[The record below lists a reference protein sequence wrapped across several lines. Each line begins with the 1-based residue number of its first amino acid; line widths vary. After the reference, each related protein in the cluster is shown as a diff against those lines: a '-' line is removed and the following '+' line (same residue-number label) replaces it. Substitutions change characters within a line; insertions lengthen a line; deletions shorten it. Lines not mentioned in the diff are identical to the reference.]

1 MRSPLVPAANTP
13 TAIPRK
19 WWLLFAL
26 VCLVKLALVSHEE
39 ILLYGADDAAWVYAA
54 SGFYWGNPYGPY
66 SHARQPVYPIFLAM
80 TEIMGV
86 PTRIAIEWVL
96 FLCVGIAAQAMRR
109 CGGSVAAITVATVLL
124 IFQPWHLRLSTR
136 IVVDTFYA
144 PVFMVLVLATA
155 AALACRST
163 KASIRWGIVA
173 GVAAAVTAN
182 TRQEAVLTYGVSVLA
197 AAFALLQRW
206 SLERSDRRLW
216 TPLVGAV
223 LIPMGLALTATHGL
237 RAANSLTIG
246 AYVTHDFDLPG
257 YRALYRTLLA
267 IPPDHRSGDLRLV
280 VTKEVR
286 ERAARVSPATERLFD
301 AVSASYAAAEYAAAC
316 KRQTGVNG
324 EYGAWLCWALRQGAW
339 SVAQARGPVTARTID
354 DVYREAAD
362 ELRAAMQAGRLEQRW
377 APLTFVAPEWR
388 LISERLPP
396 SLYKCVDL
404 FCGAAIGQDQ
414 SRLVPPD
421 VAARF
426 NAVCGRRITESRYAN
441 GPAPGGSIW
450 ASERVCGTTRTVK
463 LALEHAWPH
472 VSRPLI
478 GLVFAGGLAALVRM
492 LRRSLS
498 DRWFFLYGLL
508 LSAMAARFA
517 MVALLDASGIP
528 CQPRYLLVNSY
539 LMIICATIA
548 GQMVIHASWR
558 AIRSS
563 NMPIRPQDRI
573 NVSDQRSRS
582 ALGQGTGGQSQ

>member
-1 MRSPLVPAANTP
+1 MRSLLVPAANTP

-26 VCLVKLALVSHEE
+26 VCLGKLALVSHEE
-39 ILLYGADDAAWVYAA
+39 ILLYGSDDTGWVDAA
-54 SGFYWGNPYGPY
+54 SGFYWGNPYQPY
-66 SHARQPVYPIFLAM
+66 SYARQPVYPIFLAM

-136 IVVDTFYA
+136 IIVDTFYA

-182 TRQEAVLTYGVSVLA
+182 TRQEAVLTYGVGVLA

-206 SLERSDRRLW
+206 SLDRSDRRLW
-216 TPLVGAV
+216 TPLAGAV
-223 LIPMGLALTATHGL
+223 LIPLGLALTATHGL
-237 RAANSLTIG
+237 RAASSLTIG
-246 AYVTHDFDLPG
+246 AYVTYDFELPG

-267 IPPDHRSGDLRLV
+267 IPPDQPSGDLRLV

-286 ERAARVSPATERLFD
+286 ERAARVSPATKRLFD
-301 AVSASYAAAEYAAAC
+301 AVAASSAAAEYAAEC
-316 KRQTGVNG
+316 KRQTGVDG
-324 EYGAWLCWALRQGAW
+324 EYGAWLCWALRHGAW

-362 ELRAAMQAGRLEQRW
+362 ELRAAMQAGRLKQRW
-377 APLTFVAPEWR
+377 APFTFVAPEWR
-388 LISERLPP
+388 LIGERLPP

-404 FCGAAIGQDQ
+404 FCEAVIGQDK
-414 SRLVPPD
+414 SRVVTPD
-421 VAARF
+421 VEARF
-426 NAVCGRRITESRYAN
+426 NAVCGRRITESRWAN
-441 GPAPGGSIW
+441 DGRAPGGSIW
-450 ASERVCGTTRTVK
+450 VSERVCGTIRAVK
-463 LALEHAWPH
+463 RALEHAWPH

-478 GLVFAGGLAALVRM
+478 GLVLAGGLAALVRM

-517 MVALLDASGIP
+517 MVALLDAAGIP

-539 LMIICATIA
+539 LMIVCATIA
-548 GQMVIHASWR
+548 GQMVLHASWQ
-558 AIRSS
+558 AVRSS
-563 NMPIRPQDRI
+563 NMPIGPQDRI
-573 NVSDQRSRS
+573 NASDQRSRS
-582 ALGQGTGGQSQ
+582 SLGQGTGG